1 LITVSPERAISIRVV
16 FRIIMPLFLL
26 TLLFDF
32 VGGAFLGAYFEKLM
46 IHYPAILIILP
57 GLMGLRGNVFGSL
70 GSRISTRLYIGDLE
84 PSIKERHI
92 SNNILLSIVASSLP
106 AFILWL
112 ISVIKLQNPALDAL
126 EIVISSS
133 VFIGLILGIATAW
146 VVILAFRKRVDPDNV
161 AGPAITTIADM
172 ISIPGLIVFIILFEK
187 FSSLVHALFILILIF
202 LIASTLNI
210 WKFEERSIAK
220 EVFTIVT
227 ILAVFQSFT
236 GATLQ
241 TFSQIIYSSI
251 LLSFAYPAIIGSL
264 GNYGS
269 IVAARTSTK
278 LHLGEVTGRITGS
291 DLREILSFASIS
303 PILSV
308 LIITLSW
315 LLAFL
320 SGLPVESLIYWK
332 IILIFASVYVPLS
345 IAIMLLSYHVSVLL
359 YKRRIDPDNG
369 GIPAITTIADLAGTF
384 AIILIAYLIIKI

>member
-1 LITVSPERAISIRVV
+1 
-16 FRIIMPLFLL
+16 MPLFLL

>member
-16 FRIIMPLFLL
+16 FRIILPLFLL

-46 IHYPAILIILP
+46 FSYPAILIILP

-84 PSIKERHI
+84 PSIKEKHV

-112 ISVIKLQNPALDAL
+112 ISVIKLRSPALDAL
-126 EIVISSS
+126 EIVVSSS

-146 VVILAFRKRVDPDNV
+146 VVILAFRRKIDPDNV

-172 ISIPGLIVFIILFEK
+172 VSIPGLILFIILFEK
-187 FSSLVHALFILILIF
+187 FSSMVHLLFILVLIF
-202 LIASTLNI
+202 LTASTLNI
-210 WKFEERSIAK
+210 WRFEERSIAR

-241 TFSQIIYSSI
+241 TFSHIIYSSLI
-251 LLSFAYPAIIGSL
+251 LSFAYPAIIGSL

-269 IVAARTSTK
+269 VIAARTSTK
-278 LHLGEVTGRITGS
+278 LHLGEITGRITGD

-308 LIITLSW
+308 LIVILSW
-315 LLAFL
+315 LLASL
-320 SGLPVESLIYWK
+320 TGLPVESLIFWK
-332 IILIFASVYVPLS
+332 IVLIFASVYIPLS
-345 IAIMLLSYHVSVLL
+345 VAIMLLSYHISVLL
-359 YKRRIDPDNG
+359 YNRRIDPDNG

-384 AIILIAYLIIKI
+384 AIAFIGYVILKI

>member
-1 LITVSPERAISIRVV
+1 MITVSPERAISIRVV
-16 FRIIMPLFLL
+16 FRIILPLFLL

-46 IHYPAILIILP
+46 FSYPAILIILP

-84 PSIKERHI
+84 PSIRERHV

-133 VFIGLILGIATAW
+133 VFIGLILGIATAG
-146 VVILAFRKRVDPDNV
+146 VVILAFRRKVDPDNV

-172 ISIPGLIVFIILFEK
+172 VSIPGLILFILLFER
-187 FSSLVHALFILILIF
+187 FSSLVHILFIIVLIF
-202 LIASTLNI
+202 LIASTSSI
-210 WKFEERSIAK
+210 WRFEERSIAR

-227 ILAVFQSFT
+227 ILAIFQSFT

-241 TFSQIIYSSI
+241 TFSHIIYSSLI
-251 LLSFAYPAIIGSL
+251 LSFAYPAIIGSL

-269 IVAARTSTK
+269 IIAARTSTK
-278 LHLGEVTGRITGS
+278 LHLGEITGRITRD
-291 DLREILSFASIS
+291 DLKEILSFASIS

-308 LIITLSW
+308 LIIILSW

-320 SGLPVESLIYWK
+320 TGLPVETLIFWK
-332 IILIFASVYVPLS
+332 IILIFASVYIPLS
-345 IAIMLLSYHVSVLL
+345 VGIMLLSYHISVLL
-359 YKRRIDPDNG
+359 YNRRIDPDNG

-384 AIILIAYLIIKI
+384 AIAFISYIIIKI

>member
-1 LITVSPERAISIRVV
+1 MITVSPERAISIRVV
-16 FRIIMPLFLL
+16 FRIILPLFLL

-46 IHYPAILIILP
+46 FSYPAILIILP

-84 PSIKERHI
+84 PSIKEKHV

-112 ISVIKLQNPALDAL
+112 ISVIKLRSPALDAL
-126 EIVISSS
+126 EIVVSSS

-146 VVILAFRKRVDPDNV
+146 VVILAFRRKIDPDNV

-172 ISIPGLIVFIILFEK
+172 VSIPGLILFIILFEK
-187 FSSLVHALFILILIF
+187 FSSMVHLLFILVLIF
-202 LIASTLNI
+202 LTASTLNI
-210 WKFEERSIAK
+210 WRFEERSIAR

-241 TFSQIIYSSI
+241 TFSHIIYSSLI
-251 LLSFAYPAIIGSL
+251 LSFAYPAIIGSL

-269 IVAARTSTK
+269 VIAARTSTK
-278 LHLGEVTGRITGS
+278 LHLGEITGRITGD

-308 LIITLSW
+308 LIVILSW
-315 LLAFL
+315 LLASL
-320 SGLPVESLIYWK
+320 TGLPVESLIFWK
-332 IILIFASVYVPLS
+332 IVLIFASVYIPLS
-345 IAIMLLSYHVSVLL
+345 VAIMLLSYHISVLL
-359 YKRRIDPDNG
+359 YNRRIDPDNG

-384 AIILIAYLIIKI
+384 AIAFIGYVILKI

>member
-1 LITVSPERAISIRVV
+1 MITVSPERAISIRVV
-16 FRIIMPLFLL
+16 FRIILPLFLL

-32 VGGAFLGAYFEKLM
+32 VGGAFLGAYFQKLM
-46 IHYPAILIILP
+46 LHYPAILIILP

-84 PSIKERHI
+84 PSIRERHV

-112 ISVIKLQNPALDAL
+112 ISVIKLQSPAFDAL

-133 VFIGLILGIATAW
+133 VFIGLVLGITTAW

-172 ISIPGLIVFIILFEK
+172 ISIPGLILFILLFEK
-187 FSSLVHALFILILIF
+187 FSILIHSLFIIVLIF
-202 LIASTLNI
+202 LIGATFSI
-210 WKFEERSIAK
+210 WRFEERSIAR

-227 ILAVFQSFT
+227 VLAVFQSFT

-241 TFSQIIYSSI
+241 TFSHIIYSSLI
-251 LLSFAYPAIIGSL
+251 LSFAYPAIIGSL

-278 LHLGEVTGRITGS
+278 LHLGEITERISGS
-291 DLREILSFASIS
+291 DLKEILSFASIS
-303 PILSV
+303 PILSI
-308 LIITLSW
+308 LIIILSW

-320 SGLPVESLIYWK
+320 TGLPVESLVFWK
-332 IILIFASVYVPLS
+332 IILIFASVYIPLS
-345 IAIMLLSYHVSVLL
+345 IAIMLLSYHISVLL
-359 YKRRIDPDNG
+359 YNRRIDPDNG

-384 AIILIAYLIIKI
+384 AIALVSYLIIKM

>member
-1 LITVSPERAISIRVV
+1 LITVSPERAISVRVV
-16 FRIIMPLFLL
+16 FRIILPLFLL

-46 IHYPAILIILP
+46 FSYPAILIILP

-84 PSIKERHI
+84 PSLRERHV

-112 ISVIKLQNPALDAL
+112 ISVIKLRSPALDAL

-146 VVILAFRKRVDPDNV
+146 VVILAFRRKIDPDNV

-172 ISIPGLIVFIILFEK
+172 VSIPGLILFILLFER
-187 FSSLVHALFILILIF
+187 FNSLVHLLFILVLLF
-202 LIASTLNI
+202 LIVATFTI
-210 WKFEERSIAK
+210 WRFEERIVAR

-241 TFSQIIYSSI
+241 TFSHIIYSSLI
-251 LLSFAYPAIIGSL
+251 LSFAYPAIIGSL

-269 IVAARTSTK
+269 IIAARTSTK
-278 LHLGEVTGRITGS
+278 LHLGEITGRITGD
-291 DLREILSFASIS
+291 DLKEILSFASIS

-308 LIITLSW
+308 LIIILSW
-315 LLAFL
+315 LLASL
-320 SGLPVESLIYWK
+320 TGLPVESLIFWK
-332 IILIFASVYVPLS
+332 IILIFASVYIPLS
-345 IAIMLLSYHVSVLL
+345 IAIMLLSYHISVLL
-359 YKRRIDPDNG
+359 YNRRIDPDNG

-384 AIILIAYLIIKI
+384 AIAFISYIIIKI

>member
-1 LITVSPERAISIRVV
+1 VSPERAISVRVV
-16 FRIIMPLFLL
+16 FRIILPLFLL

-46 IHYPAILIILP
+46 FSYPAILIILP

-84 PSIKERHI
+84 PSLRERHV

-112 ISVIKLQNPALDAL
+112 ISVIKLRSPALDAL

-146 VVILAFRKRVDPDNV
+146 VVILAFRRKIDPDNV

-172 ISIPGLIVFIILFEK
+172 VSIPGLILFILLFER
-187 FSSLVHALFILILIF
+187 FNSLVHLLFILVLLF
-202 LIASTLNI
+202 LIVATFTI
-210 WKFEERSIAK
+210 WRFEERIVAR

-241 TFSQIIYSSI
+241 TFSHIIYSSLI
-251 LLSFAYPAIIGSL
+251 LSFAYPAIIGSL

-269 IVAARTSTK
+269 IIAARTSTK
-278 LHLGEVTGRITGS
+278 LHLGEITGRITGD
-291 DLREILSFASIS
+291 DLKEILSFASIS

-308 LIITLSW
+308 LIIILSW
-315 LLAFL
+315 LLASL
-320 SGLPVESLIYWK
+320 TGLPVESLIFWK
-332 IILIFASVYVPLS
+332 IILIFASVYIPLS
-345 IAIMLLSYHVSVLL
+345 IAIMLLSYHISVLL
-359 YKRRIDPDNG
+359 YNRRIDPDNG

-384 AIILIAYLIIKI
+384 AIAFISYIIIKI

>member
-1 LITVSPERAISIRVV
+1 MITVSPERAISVRVV
-16 FRIIMPLFLL
+16 FRIILPLFLL

-46 IHYPAILIILP
+46 FSYPAILIILP

-84 PSIKERHI
+84 PSLRERHV

-112 ISVIKLQNPALDAL
+112 ISVIKLRSPALDAL

-146 VVILAFRKRVDPDNV
+146 VVILAFRRKIDPDNV

-172 ISIPGLIVFIILFEK
+172 VSIPGLILFILLFER
-187 FSSLVHALFILILIF
+187 FNSLVHLLFILVLLF
-202 LIASTLNI
+202 LIVATFTI
-210 WKFEERSIAK
+210 WRFEERIVAR

-241 TFSQIIYSSI
+241 TFSHIIYSSLI
-251 LLSFAYPAIIGSL
+251 LSFAYPAIIGSL

-269 IVAARTSTK
+269 IIAARTSTK
-278 LHLGEVTGRITGS
+278 LHLGEITGRITGD
-291 DLREILSFASIS
+291 DLKEILSFASIS

-308 LIITLSW
+308 LIIILSW
-315 LLAFL
+315 LLASL
-320 SGLPVESLIYWK
+320 TGLPVESLIFWK
-332 IILIFASVYVPLS
+332 IILIFASVYIPLS
-345 IAIMLLSYHVSVLL
+345 IAIMLLSYHISVLL
-359 YKRRIDPDNG
+359 YNRRIDPDNG

-384 AIILIAYLIIKI
+384 AIAFISYIIIKI